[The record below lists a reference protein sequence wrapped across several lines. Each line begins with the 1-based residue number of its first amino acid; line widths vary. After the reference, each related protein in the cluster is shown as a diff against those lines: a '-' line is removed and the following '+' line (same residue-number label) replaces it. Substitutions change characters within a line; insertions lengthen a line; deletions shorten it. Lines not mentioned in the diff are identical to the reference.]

1 MSGARL
7 ELRQV
12 GKRYRK
18 GGPTSLR
25 QRIAGTAG
33 RAHWVDV
40 LTGIDLTVRPGEV
53 VGVVGRNGGGKSTL
67 LRVAAGLTSPSTGVV
82 RRNAAVSG
90 LLALNASVSGD
101 LSGADNAVTAAVLAG
116 LAPRQAKAR
125 LGDIAEFAE
134 LDEATL
140 REPLRTYSDG
150 MRLRLAF
157 ASAAVTEP
165 DLLLVDEVLA
175 VGDIAF
181 QEKCLAHVAMLRDR
195 GSAVLVASHVM
206 DHLRRLATEVV
217 WLRGGTVHGRGPAAE
232 LLDAYERSLD
242 ERAGPTQELGD
253 GGFRKG
259 VGSVQLT
266 SISCRGT
273 EGEPVGSTSHGGA
286 LRVLL
291 AYRRHEPV
299 QRAHFSVAL
308 RRVGSD
314 APVIDLTTE
323 ASGAGAM
330 PLTDEGSVSLSLDR
344 LDLEPG
350 AYWVDAGIYSVDWEV
365 PLDYRWD
372 TARLLVTGSTSSGP
386 VQPPHRWASS

>member
-1 MSGARL
+1 MTEPTL
-7 ELRQV
+7 ELRGV
-12 GKRYRK
+12 AKRYRK

-25 QRIAGTAG
+25 ERFAGTAG

-40 LTGIDLTVRPGEV
+40 LHDIDLTVRPGEV

-67 LRVAAGLTSPSTGVV
+67 LRAAAGLTTASAGEV
-82 RRNAAVSG
+82 RRHAAVSG
-90 LLALNASVSGD
+90 LLALNASASGE

-116 LAPRQAKAR
+116 LSPRQARAR
-125 LGDIAEFAE
+125 LGDIADFAE
-134 LDEATL
+134 LDEDTL

-181 QEKCLAHVAMLRDR
+181 QEKCLTHVALLQQR
-195 GSAVLVASHVM
+195 GCAVLVASHVM

-217 WLRGGTVHGRGPAAE
+217 WLRSGTVYARGEAGE
-232 LLDAYERSLD
+232 LLDSYERSLD
-242 ERAGPTQELGD
+242 EQAGPPQELDG

-259 VGSVQLT
+259 TGGVLLT
-266 SISCRGT
+266 AIGVRGT
-273 EGEPVGSTSHGGA
+273 EGSPAGSTAQGGA
-286 LRVLL
+286 LTVRLD
-291 AYRRHEPV
+291 YRRHGPTA
-299 QRAHFSVAL
+299 QAHFSVAL
-308 RRVGSD
+308 RRVGADS
-314 APVIDLTTE
+314 PLVDLTTE
-323 ASGAGAM
+323 ASGAGAV
-330 PLTDEGSVSLSLDR
+330 PLADEGSVTVAFDR

-350 AYWVDAGIYSVDWEV
+350 AYWVDAGIYSTDWEV

-372 TARLLVTGSTSSGP
+372 TTRVVVAGRNSSGR
-386 VQPPHRWASS
+386 VQPPHRWSAA